1 MRHKML
7 ADRYLPI
14 VMQFCYFLGHK
25 NDIDAKNFGISKDW
39 LHFDNNSVKITG
51 NGEKLAMSLLD
62 QNGTRSSFNS
72 F

>member
-1 MRHKML
+1 ML

-14 VMQFCYFLGHK
+14 VMRFCYFLDHK
-25 NDIDAKNFGISKDW
+25 NEIDSKSFGISKDW
-39 LHFDNNSVKITG
+39 LNFDNNSVKITS

-62 QNGTRSSFNS
+62 QNGLRSSFNS

>member
-1 MRHKML
+1 ML

-14 VMQFCYFLGHK
+14 VMQLCYFLGHK
-25 NDIDAKNFGISKDW
+25 NEIEAKNFGISKDW
-39 LHFDNNSVKITG
+39 LGFDNKGLKTTN

>member
-1 MRHKML
+1 ML
-7 ADRYLPI
+7 ADRHLPI

-25 NDIDAKNFGISKDW
+25 NEIEAKNFAISKDW
-39 LHFDNNSVKITG
+39 LDFDNKSLKITS
-51 NGEKLAMSLLD
+51 NGEKLAMSLRD

>member
-1 MRHKML
+1 ML

-14 VMQFCYFLGHK
+14 VMQLCHFLGYK
-25 NDIDAKNFGISKDW
+25 NEIEAENLGIIKDW
-39 LHFDNNSVKITG
+39 LDFDNKCQKITS

-62 QNGTRSSFNS
+62 QNGTRSSYNS